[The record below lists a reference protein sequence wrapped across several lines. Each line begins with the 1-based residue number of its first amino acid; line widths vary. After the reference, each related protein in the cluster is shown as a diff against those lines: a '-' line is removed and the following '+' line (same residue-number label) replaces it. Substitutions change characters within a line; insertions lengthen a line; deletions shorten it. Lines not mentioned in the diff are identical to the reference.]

1 MLELQQCSDRPIWLG
16 LRGGDA
22 EGLPCSS
29 ACSQAADYI
38 CSFFC
43 ANGTAVCDD
52 GVPLPLERRQL
63 ERGGVALAAAAGALA
78 HPLIADGVLLVQTTG
93 CRWKTLPK

>member
-1 MLELQQCSDRPIWLG
+1 MPKGCRALRPVRRQRTIY
-16 LRGGDA
+16 A
-22 EGLPCSS
+22 V
-29 ACSQAADYI
+29 
-38 CSFFC
+38 FFC